1 MTALLLDL
9 RHAARVLIHRLG
21 VSAIAVFTLALAIGA
36 TTAIFSVVYGVL
48 LRPLPYPAP
57 DRLMAVWEVNHRG
70 TYSRLADP
78 NFDDLRDRN
87 RAFSWMAKYSD
98 WVTPVTGPAEPTR
111 TTVASV
117 TKDFFKVV
125 GIQPSLGRGLTADDA
140 HVGAAPAVI
149 VSHRYWT
156 VSLGAARPLS
166 TLHVRIEDRVYSVVG
181 VMPVGFSFPASV
193 DVWRP
198 AELDPQNT
206 SRTSHNYWAIGRLRE
221 GVSVAQAA
229 ADVSAIAKDIVRH
242 STEQG
247 DYLMTDA
254 TAVPLQTS
262 LTGRVGS
269 TLYILLGAVF
279 FLLLVACANVTNLL
293 LAQAAARQRELA
305 IRHALGAG
313 RGRLVRQFV
322 AEALVLVLPSCVAGL
337 LIATLGISALLAL
350 APADLPRLEDV
361 SMSWA
366 VLGFAM
372 GLSALVAIALGLVTA
387 LRATNRDPRDTLVD
401 GARGQTAGASSQ
413 RVGRMIVASQL
424 AITVVLLIGAALL
437 GRSLLRVLS
446 VDPGFRTT
454 GIIAMDLALPY
465 SDDPAAKARLAPFYA
480 GVFDRLHAIAGVD
493 EVAAANAVPLD
504 GGLPD
509 GLFLPIAPQDVPKTM
524 DDLVKL
530 WPQLKDRAGT
540 ADYCAASPE
549 YFHALG
555 IPLIRG
561 RLFDDRDRPNQP
573 HVAVINESLVRARWP
588 GVNPLGQ
595 TIEFGNMDGDLRPL
609 TIVGIVGDTREY
621 GLEQPARPIV
631 YVNLMQRPRF
641 ATTVVMRSSADPR
654 AITTAARGVLKA
666 VAPDVPPRFRTFT
679 QIYAS
684 SLGARQFNLTL
695 VAVFAVTALVLA
707 VAGIYGVMA
716 YSVTQ
721 RRREI
726 GVRVALGASPRQ
738 VFRIILGQGL
748 VTTVIGVVVGVVAAL
763 GLTRTLETLLFDVKP
778 TDPLTFAAV
787 AAVLAAVATLACY
800 LPARRATLADP
811 MEALRQE

>member
-1 MTALLLDL
+1 MTSFVFDL
-9 RHAARVLIHRLG
+9 RHAARVLIQRIG

-70 TYSRLADP
+70 TFSRLADP
-78 NFDDLRDRN
+78 NFDDFRDRN
-87 RAFSWMAKYSD
+87 RTFSVMAKYSN
-98 WVTPVTGPAEPTR
+98 WVTPVTGTAEPTR
-111 TTVASV
+111 TMVAYV
-117 TKDFFKVV
+117 TRDFFKVLGV
-125 GIQPSLGRGLTADDA
+125 QPSIGRGLTGDDA

-156 VSLGAARPLS
+156 LSLGSAEPLS
-166 TLHVRIEDRVYSVVG
+166 TLHVRIENRVYSVVG
-181 VMPVGFSFPASV
+181 VMPAGFSFPESV
-193 DVWRP
+193 DIWQP
-198 AELDPQNT
+198 AELEPENT
-206 SRTSHNYWAIGRLRE
+206 SRTSHNYWGIGRLRD

-229 ADVSAIAKDIVRH
+229 ADVSGIARDIVRH

-254 TAVPLQTS
+254 AVQPLQTS
-262 LTGRVGS
+262 LTRRVGS
-269 TLYILLGAVF
+269 TLYVLLGAVF

-322 AEALVLVLPSCVAGL
+322 AEAIVLVLPSCLAGL
-337 LIATLGISALLAL
+337 LIAFLGISGLLSL

-361 SMSWA
+361 TMSWP

-372 GLSALVAIALGLVTA
+372 GLSALVAVALGLVTA

-413 RVGRMIVASQL
+413 RVGRMIVTAQL

-446 VDPGFRTT
+446 VNPGFRTS
-454 GIIAMDLALPY
+454 GIIAMDLALPD
-465 SDDPAAKARLAPFYA
+465 SDDPAAKARLVPFYA
-480 GVFDRLHAIAGVD
+480 DVFDRLRAIPGVE

-509 GLFLPIAPQDVPKTM
+509 GLFLLIAPQDAPKKM
-524 DDLVKL
+524 DDLL
-530 WPQLKDRAGT
+530 TLFQQKDRLGT

-549 YFHALG
+549 YFHTLG
-555 IPLIRG
+555 IPLMRG
-561 RLFDDRDRPNQP
+561 RLFDDRDRADTP
-573 HVAVINESLVRARWP
+573 HVAVISAALVGARWP
-588 GVNPLGQ
+588 GVDPIGRA
-595 TIEFGNMDGDLRPL
+595 IEFGNMDGDLRPL
-609 TIVGIVGDTREY
+609 TIVGVVGDTREY
-621 GLEQPARPIV
+621 GLEQAPRPIV
-631 YVNLMQRPRF
+631 YVNLRQRPRF

-654 AITTAARGVLKA
+654 AITTGARDVLKA

-679 QIYAS
+679 QIYAA

-695 VAVFAVTALVLA
+695 VGVFAATALLLA

-726 GVRVALGASPRQ
+726 GVRVALGATPGR
-738 VFRIILGQGL
+738 VFRTILGQGL
-748 VTTVIGVVVGVVAAL
+748 FTTAVGVTIGVLAAL

-778 TDPLTFAAV
+778 TDPATFAGVV
-787 AAVLAAVATLACY
+787 AILVGVAVLACY
-800 LPARRATLADP
+800 VPARRATRADP
-811 MEALRQE
+811 MDALRQE